1 MGNVE
6 ARVRDVCT
14 ILFLI
19 VVVFGIRLFLP
30 DVPEATENEL
40 KSWNEYMQVIHHTV
54 SEAWKNHSLGTTKN
68 GDAIEEVAVEHFSRS
83 LKIVITSFFLALT
96 FGIWKGIFDFRKR
109 KPYQKLVGEG
119 LTSFL
124 SALPDFFVILCLQWI
139 ILFYVPFI
147 SWFGHEEWYSFL
159 LPSVL
164 VALYPLL
171 YVAKVTTSALNE
183 ESDQVFVAVARSK
196 GLIEKIVTY
205 KHILR
210 NSMVQIISHLPSI
223 MVYVLSNLLIVE
235 WLTEYKGAA
244 YRLFQTVDKKNVMTK
259 LSGAD
264 VERVIETGMILELAL
279 GFMLLYFVS
288 ILVSKFLLRI
298 VSPFYSTTML
308 VKDVTRQLIIII
320 PAMAGVS
327 LFLLYII

>member
-1 MGNVE
+1 MNVE
-6 ARVRDVCT
+6 ARIRDVFT
-14 ILFLI
+14 IFFI
-19 VVVFGIRLFLP
+19 VAVVFGICLFLP
-30 DVPEATENEL
+30 DVPETENQL
-40 KSWNEYMQVIHHTV
+40 KPWDEYKSVIQHTV
-54 SEAWKNHSLGTTKN
+54 SEAWKNHSLGTTKS
-68 GDAIEEVAVEHFSRS
+68 GESIESVAVEHFSRS
-83 LKIVITSFFLALT
+83 LKIVVTSFFLALT
-96 FGIWKGIFDFRKR
+96 LGIWKGIFDFRK
-109 KPYQKLVGEG
+109 KKTYQKVVGEG

-124 SALPDFFVILCLQWI
+124 SALPDFFVILCLQWL

-159 LPSVL
+159 LPSIL

-171 YVAKVTTSALNE
+171 YVAKVTTASLNE

-210 NSMVQIISHLPSI
+210 NSMVQIISHLPSM

-244 YRLFQTVDKKNVMTK
+244 YRLFKTVDRKNYITK
-259 LSGAD
+259 VSGAD
-264 VERVIETGMILELAL
+264 AERVVETGMILELAL
-279 GFMLLYFVS
+279 GFMMLYFVS
-288 ILVSKFLLRI
+288 ILVSKFLLRF

-308 VKDVTRQLIIII
+308 VKDLARQLIIII
-320 PAMAGVS
+320 PAMIGVS